1 MTIEDL
7 ERQAQLIAES
17 ERKFVETIRDL
28 SGLIDQL
35 ISHQSTLMS
44 YLKTWRDLFASSGDL
59 FHQQIELHKES
70 LEAMKSLSK
79 AVAGSAV
86 STDANTERLEKLIV
100 KVESYFGTGEG
111 LDYEN

>member
-1 MTIEDL
+1 MTAEDL
-7 ERQAQLIAES
+7 ERQAQLIADS

-35 ISHQSTLMS
+35 IQHQSTLMS

-59 FHQQIELHKES
+59 FHKQIELHKES
-70 LEAMKSLSK
+70 LEALKYLGK
-79 AVAGSAV
+79 AVADGTV
-86 STDANTERLEKLIV
+86 STDANTERMEKLIV
-100 KVESYFGTGEG
+100 KMESYFGTGEG

>member
-1 MTIEDL
+1 MTVEDL
-7 ERQAQLIAES
+7 EKQAQLIAES

-35 ISHQSTLMS
+35 ISHQSTLMN

-59 FHQQIELHKES
+59 FHKQIELHKES
-70 LEAMKSLSK
+70 LEALKSLSK
-79 AVAGSAV
+79 AVADSAV
-86 STDANTERLEKLIV
+86 ATDANTERLEKLIV
-100 KVESYFGTGEG
+100 KVESYFGSGEG